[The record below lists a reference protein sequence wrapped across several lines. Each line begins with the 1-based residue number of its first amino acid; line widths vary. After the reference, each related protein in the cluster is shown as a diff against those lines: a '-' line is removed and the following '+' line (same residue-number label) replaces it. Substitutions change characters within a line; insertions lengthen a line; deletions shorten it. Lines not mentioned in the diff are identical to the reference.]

1 MALFAIADLHFG
13 RGINKT
19 MDLFGGPWINH
30 MDKIIKNWSE
40 TVNDKDTVLVPGD
53 ICWAKKL
60 SEAKIDLDIING
72 LPGKKVLLEGNH
84 DYWWDS
90 QNKVTAAYP
99 EMAFIKNSFYD
110 YNGTAICGTRGWLC
124 PNDIKF
130 DDSDMKI
137 YNRECGR
144 LKLSMNAAINRG
156 FDKILVMMHYP
167 PVNDKHEPSGFTEI
181 IEGCGLVKKVVYGHL
196 HGRESIEGRFEGC
209 FNGVEYELVSADY
222 IDFRPVKI
230 AE

>member
-19 MDLFGGPWINH
+19 MDLFGEPWIGH

-40 TVNDKDTVLVPGD
+40 TVTDEDTVLVPGD

-60 SEAKIDLDIING
+60 SEAETDMNILRN

-99 EMAFIKNSFYD
+99 DMVFIKNDFYD
-110 YNGTAICGTRGWLC
+110 YKGTAICRTRGCLC
-124 PNDIKF
+124 PNAMKF
-130 DDSDMKI
+130 DESDMKI
-137 YNRECGR
+137 YKRECGR
-144 LKLSMNAAINRG
+144 LKLSVDAALRKG
-156 FDKILVMMHYP
+156 FDDILVMMHYP
-167 PVNDKHEPSGFTEI
+167 PVNDKHEPSGFTHI
-181 IEGCGLVKKVVYGHL
+181 IEECGRIKKVIYGHL
-196 HGRESIEGRFEGC
+196 HGRESIEGRLEGIM
-209 FNGVEYELVSADY
+209 NGVEYSLVSADHL
-222 IDFRPVKI
+222 DFRPVKI
-230 AE
+230 SE

>member
-19 MDLFGGPWINH
+19 MDLFGEPWIGH

-40 TVNDKDTVLVPGD
+40 TVTDEDTVLVPGD

-60 SEAKIDLDIING
+60 SEAETDMNILRN

-99 EMAFIKNSFYD
+99 DMVFIKN
-110 YNGTAICGTRGWLC
+110 
-124 PNDIKF
+124 
-130 DDSDMKI
+130 
-137 YNRECGR
+137 
-144 LKLSMNAAINRG
+144 
-156 FDKILVMMHYP
+156 
-167 PVNDKHEPSGFTEI
+167 
-181 IEGCGLVKKVVYGHL
+181 
-196 HGRESIEGRFEGC
+196 
-209 FNGVEYELVSADY
+209 
-222 IDFRPVKI
+222 DF
-230 AE
+230 